1 MEGYWLWPG
10 IVFIIVLVLCNK
22 AFNLSTGISLV
33 ISILI
38 TVIIGLIIWRRE
50 N

>member
-1 MEGYWLWPG
+1 MEAYWLWPG
-10 IVFIIVLVLCNK
+10 IIFIIVLVLCNK

-33 ISILI
+33 ISILL
-38 TVIIGLIIWRRE
+38 TVIVGLIIYRRE

>member
-10 IVFIIVLVLCNK
+10 IVFIIILVLCNQV
-22 AFNLSTGISLV
+22 FSLSTGISLV

>member
-1 MEGYWLWPG
+1 MKAYWLWPG
-10 IVFIIVLVLCNK
+10 IVFIIILVLCNK
-22 AFNLSTGISLV
+22 VFSLSTGISLV